1 MSLQRSPNVANKRCY
16 YLTTSEFGTFPTS
29 WGQSGNVRFGGGADV
44 AGRRSERR
52 DGCNCKSRVFFDR
65 QARGAATGGYLGGGD
80 IDEEGT
86 LARLKAVRKT
96 CVEPAIASHR
106 GGSSRP
112 LATASWSI
120 RQRRRCG
127 PLRGERPIE
136 FRVGIHVGWRA
147 FANAAGC

>member
-1 MSLQRSPNVANKRCY
+1 MDSISQAVSAFAGDQIWVGISWGFQFSEPADMSLQRSPNVANKRCY

-86 LARLKAVRKT
+86 LARLRLSEK
-96 CVEPAIASHR
+96 PALN
-106 GGSSRP
+106 P
-112 LATASWSI
+112 
-120 RQRRRCG
+120 Q
-127 PLRGERPIE
+127 
-136 FRVGIHVGWRA
+136 
-147 FANAAGC
+147 